1 MLSNSLR
8 RLFTPLV
15 RNECKLSR
23 DVNKYLN
30 ISSRREL
37 STIVKPYNPLF
48 TKNCAIIAHVDHG
61 KTTLMDKLLDHC
73 GKTVKDGERA
83 MDSNIHE
90 KERGITI
97 TSKYTRLYHKDHCLH
112 VVDTPGHADFGG
124 EVERILSMVDGV
136 VLLVDA
142 SEGPMSQT
150 KFVLSKALQAG
161 KKSIVVFNKI
171 DREGHR
177 ADELEAELFDLYC
190 ALSSD
195 DSLLEYPIMYAS
207 AKNGYVCN
215 LLEEVPGK
223 SVQPLLDMIIEH
235 FPPASKIEYL
245 TEPFA
250 MSVNTIQTDLHLG
263 RIVTGKIER
272 GTISIGD
279 EIKVLDVTGKLL
291 QQKQKVTK
299 LFYLEGMDRVD
310 VTTAYAGE
318 IVSLAGCDG
327 AVTDTI
333 CSPVVVE
340 AIKTVPI
347 TPPVISMTFGPNDS
361 PLSGQ
366 EGSKLTSSMIKERLK
381 KEIENNVTLTLR
393 DSSDPESID
402 VQGRGELQIG
412 ILVETMRREGFEMTV
427 SPPRVLSIEDNGV
440 YKEPFEEVVIDV
452 DPDLTGIVIESMSAR
467 KGNMVE
473 FKDIGNRSRLVFSA
487 PSRGMMG
494 FRNEIM
500 SATRGSATVNS
511 TFSHYDTVNANE
523 FNMLKKGK
531 LVSMETGKTT
541 GYSLMTVGERGQ
553 LFVGVQE
560 DVYIGMVIGENAKSG
575 DLDVNP
581 SRGKKLT
588 NMRTTGA
595 EEKVT
600 LSPAKRMTVEEIISY
615 MDDDEVIEV
624 TPKNIRLRKRI
635 LDPGARARWN
645 KSKKIHTK

>member
-1 MLSNSLR
+1 MLRNSLR
-8 RLFTPLV
+8 RVFTPLA

-23 DVNKYLN
+23 DVKKYLN

-37 STIVKPYNPLF
+37 STLNESYNPAF

-83 MDSNIHE
+83 MDSNEHE

-97 TSKYTRLYHKDHCLH
+97 SSKYTRLYHKDHCLH

-177 ADELEAELFDLYC
+177 AEELETEIFDLYC

-207 AKNGYVCN
+207 AKNGFVCN
-215 LLEEVPGK
+215 LLEEVPGT

-235 FPPASKIEYL
+235 FPAASKEEHL

-272 GTISIGD
+272 GTVSIGD
-279 EIKVLDVTGKLL
+279 EIKVLDVNDKLIK
-291 QQKQKVTK
+291 QKQKVTK
-299 LFYLEGMDRVD
+299 LFYLEGMERVD
-310 VTTAYAGE
+310 ITKAHAGE
-318 IVSLAGCDG
+318 IVSLAGSDG
-327 AVTDTI
+327 SVTDTI
-333 CSPVVVE
+333 CSPLLT
-340 AIKTVPI
+340 ASIKTIPI

-440 YKEPFEEVVIDV
+440 YKEPFEEVVVDV
-452 DPDLTGIVIESMSAR
+452 DPELTGVVIESMSTR
-467 KGNMVE
+467 KGNMIE
-473 FKDIGNRSRLVFSA
+473 FKDIGNRSRLVFEA

-511 TFSHYDTVNANE
+511 TFSHYDTINANE

-560 DVYIGMVIGENAKSG
+560 DVYIGMIIGENSKSG

-624 TPKNIRLRKRI
+624 TPKNVRLRKRI

-645 KSKKIHTK
+645 KSKKIQTK